1 MLVYFSSE
9 PFYTDNVHMPHNHD
23 PVPPEILENPKFY
36 LFFKDALGVI
46 DGTHINCNSTAE
58 D

>member
-1 MLVYFSSE
+1 MLDYFLSE
-9 PFYTDNVHMPHNHD
+9 PFYTNNIHLPHDHD
-23 PVPPEILENPKFY
+23 PVLPEILGNPKFY
-36 LFFKDALGVI
+36 PFFKDALGTI